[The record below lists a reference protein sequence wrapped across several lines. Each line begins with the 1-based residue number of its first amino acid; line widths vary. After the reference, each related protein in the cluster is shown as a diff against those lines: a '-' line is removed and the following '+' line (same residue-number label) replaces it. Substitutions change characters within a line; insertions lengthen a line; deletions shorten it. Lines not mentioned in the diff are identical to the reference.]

1 MIVEE
6 ESGGEEDLD
15 GEPVYSILDEQ
26 IQDKA
31 RLTLPK
37 MLCICKV
44 FFIGK
49 ILLSKNFFHLIILKF
64 LASL

>member
-1 MIVEE
+1 MEGNLVIVEE
-6 ESGGEEDLD
+6 ESDEEDLD

-37 MLCICKV
+37 MLCI
-44 FFIGK
+44 GK
-49 ILLSKNFFHLIILKF
+49 LIVLIR
-64 LASL
+64 LAWNWQWKRLNACLA